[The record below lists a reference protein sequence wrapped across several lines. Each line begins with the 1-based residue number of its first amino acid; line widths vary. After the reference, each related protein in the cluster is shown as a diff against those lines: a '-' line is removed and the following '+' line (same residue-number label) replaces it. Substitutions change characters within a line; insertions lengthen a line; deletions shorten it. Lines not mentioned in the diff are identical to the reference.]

1 MLTYDKY
8 DYAVSRLLNLGGA
21 AEGTNL
27 APPLSGEGRVAP
39 VSNFRVLNTQQLPTA
54 TVYFLGWMAP
64 EDQLNQIAYYNIY
77 ATDIVNN
84 VTQNAPIVAAQSP
97 ARVEFETKSNSV
109 IVFTIQTVLKNGL
122 ASDLS
127 YAPSCVGS
135 FAAQSLTPAAG
146 SITPAMLSTSGLI
159 IPNLVLTNNSPGA
172 GQVSWNSFTIYYGG
186 NAYSISS
193 GNTTGTEQ
201 QIYWDLGNS
210 TLSFANSFT
219 PNINRFPIATNS
231 SGTAD
236 TSWNKVGTV
245 AIQRPNM
252 AFPLLEGFAIQNPS
266 LNLAGNITFT
276 LNGPSSIGANLL
288 TVNQEVVI
296 ISSRIIVDT
305 PYTVN
310 CGAGGAVTTRNL
322 YLQIICD
329 GVTAQNIPIID
340 TITTLGGGGT
350 TAPVDFNEALL
361 CYQSNDYGTGG
372 HTAGDWV
379 AVQFGISCRTSLAVN
394 LVATDSDTS
403 VNLGL
408 TMAGQMRISLGYALK
423 V

>member
-8 DYAVSRLLNLGGA
+8 DYALSRLLNLGGA

-135 FAAQSLTPAAG
+135 FAAQSLIPAAG
-146 SITPAMLSTSGLI
+146 SITPSMLSTSGLI
-159 IPNLVLTNNSPGA
+159 IPNLILTNNSPSA
-172 GQVSWNSFTIYYGG
+172 GKIAWNSFTIYFGG
-186 NAYSISS
+186 SAYSISS
-193 GNTTGTEQ
+193 GSTSSTSDT
-201 QIYWDLGNS
+201 QIYWNVGDTSLTS
-210 TLSFANSFT
+210 AATFT
-219 PNINRFPIATNS
+219 PQLNRYLIATNS
-231 SGTAD
+231 GGTAD
-236 TSWNKVGTV
+236 TAWDKLGTTSV
-245 AIQRPNM
+245 QRAHM
-252 AFPLLEGFAIQNPS
+252 AVPFLEGFQIQIPS
-266 LNLAGNITFT
+266 KSVTSNIVWT
-276 LNGPSSIGANLL
+276 LNGPLIQAGNLL
-288 TVNQEVVI
+288 TVNQEVVLL
-296 ISSRIIVDT
+296 SMRIIVDT
-305 PYTVN
+305 PYTQTSATN
-310 CGAGGAVTTRNL
+310 ATGTKNL
-322 YLQIICD
+322 VVAITCD
-329 GVTAQNIPIID
+329 ASSTAYIDLFD
-340 TITTLGGGGT
+340 TIPSVVGT
-350 TAPVDFNEALL
+350 TSATQAFNESAM
-361 CYQSNDYGTGG
+361 CYQTNVFGDGK
-372 HTAGDWV
+372 TAGDWV
-379 AVQFGISCRTSLAVN
+379 AIQFGISCLKSLSIDFGAIASTTAN
-394 LVATDSDTS
+394 SDALLLS
-403 VNLGL
+403 GSI
-408 TMAGQMRISLGYALK
+408 RIAIGYALK